1 MTVIDE
7 LIDKIE
13 TFNEEQDLK
22 HGNTETYFEE
32 HHDCIFTTIEG
43 YNHTTLTVEFSMDD
57 MKEMEVNNQF
67 YNVLERNY
75 RERIN
80 DFDVDETFTELWS
93 ETFAKHN
100 GFTART
106 FIEVLEDD
114 KAHFEAIDY
123 KQKVKWI

>member
-32 HHDCIFTTIEG
+32 HHDCIYTTIQG

-106 FIEVLEDD
+106 FIGVLEDD

-123 KQKVKWI
+123 KQKVK